1 MSKTRLIKKYAN
13 RRLYDT
19 EASAHVTLDGI
30 RDLIV
35 AGHDVKIVDET
46 TGDDISRAIL
56 LQIIADRE
64 LGGRPML
71 DADFLMG
78 LIRMYGNPMQDMVGE
93 FLTRS
98 FDTLMEQQN
107 QYQEQMR
114 KAMEASPL
122 AAMQKLTA
130 ENLKSW
136 QAMQDAFL
144 NKMTGKND
152 KTE

>member
-1 MSKTRLIKKYAN
+1 
-13 RRLYDT
+13 
-19 EASAHVTLDGI
+19 
-30 RDLIV
+30 
-35 AGHDVKIVDET
+35 
-46 TGDDISRAIL
+46 
-56 LQIIADRE
+56 
-64 LGGRPML
+64 
-71 DADFLMG
+71 MG

>member
-1 MSKTRLIKKYAN
+1 MSKARLIKKYAN

-35 AGHDVKIVDET
+35 AGHDVRVVDET
-46 TGDDISRAIL
+46 TGDDISRSIL

-98 FDTLMEQQN
+98 FDTLMEQQH

-114 KAMEASPL
+114 KAMAASPL
-122 AAMQKLTA
+122 EAMQKLTA
-130 ENLKSW
+130 ENLKAW
-136 QAMQDAFL
+136 QSVQDAFV
-144 NKMTGKND
+144 KQMTGKKD
-152 KTE
+152 KAE

>member
-1 MSKTRLIKKYAN
+1 MSNVRLIKKYAN

-19 EASAHVTLDGI
+19 QSSSHVTLSGI
-30 RDLIV
+30 RDLIM
-35 AGHDVKIVDET
+35 AGHNVKIVDET
-46 TGDDISRAIL
+46 TGDDISRSIL

-78 LIRMYGNPMQDMVGE
+78 IIRMYGNPMQDMVGK
-93 FLTRS
+93 FLSTS
-98 FDTLMEQQN
+98 FDTLLDQQAGYQAQMQKSMEN
-107 QYQEQMR
+107 SALE
-114 KAMEASPL
+114 
-122 AAMQKLTA
+122 AMQKMTA

-136 QAMQDAFL
+136 QSMQDVFL
-144 NKMTGKND
+144 GQMTGKKD